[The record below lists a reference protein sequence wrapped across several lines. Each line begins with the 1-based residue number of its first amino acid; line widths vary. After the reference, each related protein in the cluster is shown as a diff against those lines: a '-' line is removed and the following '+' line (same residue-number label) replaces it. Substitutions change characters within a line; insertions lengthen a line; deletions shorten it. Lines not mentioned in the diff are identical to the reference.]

1 MTSEFV
7 AQPTL
12 AARPNRCAAAPTRWT
27 KPNSTEEMALV
38 TLLWMT
44 AVALMVAG
52 VLALIG
58 GKWRYG
64 AGFIIAGFV
73 VAPGLLRFVT

>member
-1 MTSEFV
+1 
-7 AQPTL
+7 
-12 AARPNRCAAAPTRWT
+12 
-27 KPNSTEEMALV
+27 MALV